1 MADIY
6 INIFVFLLMN
16 CIVAGSSINLLKLF
30 FSYSLADRILI
41 FALLFCLQV
50 IITELALGISGIL
63 TLHNLIFLNLII
75 LLFVLLFTDK
85 HLPQRESALFR
96 EPGLLNN
103 NAIVFAL
110 SCIIGFG
117 LIKATVNLI
126 NPPFGWDSLNYHF
139 TFPVEW
145 LKNRNLLNP
154 MVINCDPSPP
164 YYPINGSL
172 IFLWLI
178 LPFKNV
184 FLADIGQLPFFI
196 LALVAVFSLA
206 RKIGIRRDYSFLA
219 AALFALIPNFFKQ
232 LEIAYVDTIFCAF
245 FLIGVNFLVLLSRQF
260 NLKNLLLAAAALGL
274 LLGTKTIAVPFS
286 AVLAVLLLLILFS
299 QKGHKGKI
307 LYLVLSGSVVILLGG
322 FTYIRNFILTG
333 NFLYPANF
341 YLFGKNILKGVLDI
355 SYYKAHYLSWDHSLG
370 KLLFHEGLGAQTI
383 ILSLPALFISIPL
396 TLIKN
401 KERTTLAFLYF
412 LAIPFSLYF
421 IYRFII
427 PLSASRY
434 LYPALALGLVIAF
447 YCLETL
453 KINRKVIY
461 TISVIC
467 IIASLSELARRA
479 QVFYSLLATGAA
491 FVAII
496 YLRRVK
502 LGRKIKI
509 ISSWA
514 IGLLFILLLG
524 LAQNDYLEHEFRRY
538 LKPLM
543 AKPVFWPDA
552 ARAWEW
558 LNGHTAGASRI
569 AYVGRPVPF
578 PLYGTKFK
586 NEVYYVSVN
595 RNKPQL
601 HAYPQGHYRRK
612 KDYITLHENLKE
624 PGNYRENPDYGIWL
638 DNLIQQHTDYLFIY
652 SLHQTKDIVFPIE
665 EGWARAHPQNFELIF
680 SNDTIRIYKI
690 IKSTYS
696 YLNLG
701 NLRFA
706 MVDTERPGLST
717 PEMARFLAANV

>member
-1 MADIY
+1 
-6 INIFVFLLMN
+6 MN
-16 CIVAGSSINLLKLF
+16 CIVAVSAINLLKLF
-30 FSYSLADRILI
+30 FSYSLADKTLI
-41 FALLFCLQV
+41 FALIFCSQV

-75 LLFVLLFTDK
+75 LLFILLFTDK
-85 HLPQRESALFR
+85 HLPQGEAALFG
-96 EPGLLNN
+96 EPGLLSNN
-103 NAIVFAL
+103 TIVFAL
-110 SCIIGFG
+110 SCIVGFG
-117 LIKATVNLI
+117 LIKVFLNLI

-139 TFPVEW
+139 SFPVEW

-196 LALVAVFSLA
+196 LCLIAVFSLA
-206 RKIGIRRDYSFLA
+206 RKIGLSKDYSFLA
-219 AALFALIPNFFKQ
+219 AALFVLIPNFFKQ

-245 FLIGVNFLVLLSRQF
+245 FLMGVNFLVLLSQQF
-260 NLKNLLLAAAALGL
+260 NPKNLLLAAAALGL
-274 LLGTKTIAVPFS
+274 LLGTKTIAVPFA
-286 AVLAVLLLLILFS
+286 AVLFVLFVLILFTRQE
-299 QKGHKGKI
+299 QKRKI
-307 LYLVLSGSVVILLGG
+307 LYLLPCGIVIILLGG
-322 FTYIRNFILTG
+322 FTYIRNFMLTG

-370 KLLFHEGLGAQTI
+370 KLLFHEGLGVQTI

-401 KERTTLAFLYF
+401 RERTTLGFIYF
-412 LAIPFSLYF
+412 LTIPFSLYF

-434 LYPALALGLVIAF
+434 LYPALALGMVIAF

-453 KINRKVIY
+453 KINKKAIY
-461 TISVIC
+461 AVSVIC

-479 QVFYSLLATGAA
+479 QVFYSLLATVLVFA
-491 FVAII
+491 AII
-496 YLRRVK
+496 YLRKIR
-502 LGRKIKI
+502 LGKKARI
-509 ISSWA
+509 ISYCTL
-514 IGLLFILLLG
+514 GLLFILLSG
-524 LAQNDYLEHEFRRY
+524 LAQNDYLQHEFRRY
-538 LKPLM
+538 LKPVM

-558 LNGHTAGASRI
+558 LNQHTANGSRI

-578 PLYGTKFK
+578 PLYGTEFK
-586 NEVYYVSVN
+586 NKVYYVSVN
-595 RNKPQL
+595 SNNPQL
-601 HAYPQGHYRRK
+601 HAYPQGHYRRGK
-612 KDYITLHENLKE
+612 AYITLHENLKE

-638 DNLIQQHTDYLFIY
+638 GNLIRQHTDYLFIY

-665 EGWARAHPQNFELIF
+665 EAWAKAHPDKFDLLF
-680 SNDTIRIYKI
+680 SNETVKIYKL
-690 IKSTYS
+690 K
-696 YLNLG
+696 
-701 NLRFA
+701 
-706 MVDTERPGLST
+706 E
-717 PEMARFLAANV
+717 